1 VREFLPAQQRTNQL
15 PRVRIRYT
23 WVNSA
28 GNTSYQTNDA
38 NANPKGAMAETWTKT
53 QVMHG
58 NGTP

>member
-1 VREFLPAQQRTNQL
+1 
-15 PRVRIRYT
+15 VRIRYT